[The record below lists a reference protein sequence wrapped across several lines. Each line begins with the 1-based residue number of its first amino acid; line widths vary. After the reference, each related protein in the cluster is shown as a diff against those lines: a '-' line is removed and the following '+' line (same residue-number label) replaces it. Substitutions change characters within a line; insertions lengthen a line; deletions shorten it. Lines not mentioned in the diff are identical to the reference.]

1 MLVLS
6 EGETRCHA
14 RGVSAYDPAHSRPLD
29 VHPPCVDR
37 RVLWCRRE
45 LLHGLHVLSNGSCL
59 SIRNP
64 SWDCGCVCGGGVE
77 VLLPLYRPTLCN
89 PMTAHV
95 SSDMLQTLISVSLQC
110 TPVEYREFGTELN

>member
-45 LLHGLHVLSNGSCL
+45 LLHGLHVLSNGIAACQYE
-59 SIRNP
+59 IHHGIV
-64 SWDCGCVCGGGVE
+64 DAFVGVGWKCCYPYIDPHF
-77 VLLPLYRPTLCN
+77 VI
-89 PMTAHV
+89 
-95 SSDMLQTLISVSLQC
+95 Q
-110 TPVEYREFGTELN
+110 